1 MYIPAWSAS
10 SVDAYTTCPKKY
22 YHLRVARDVQDFPPS
37 EAIIAG
43 RELHKAFENAVNLN
57 EPLAEKYAH
66 LNTLLAKIK
75 ALPGEKFPEY
85 AMQLDEFHEPC
96 EKRGAWTRGVADLI
110 VKRGKEAIIIDY
122 KTGKRKP
129 SEQLALYAAYAFAY
143 WPELEKVHTMFI
155 WLKTKELD
163 KKTYTKE
170 DVPMIWQSFLPA
182 VARMRNSYETGE
194 WPARPSGLCRAW
206 CPCKGVCKYC
216 GL

>member
-37 EAIIAG
+37 DAVIAG
-43 RELHKAFENAVNLN
+43 RELHKAFENAVNLD
-57 EPLAEKYAH
+57 EKLPATYAH
-66 LNTLLAKIK
+66 YQGLVDKIK
-75 ALPGEKFPEY
+75 ALPGEKLAEY
-85 AMQLDEFHEPC
+85 PFQLDEFHEPC
-96 EKRGAWTRGVADLI
+96 EKRGAWTRGVADLV

-143 WPELEKVHTMFI
+143 WPEIQKVHTAFI
-155 WLKTKELD
+155 WLKTKEMD
-163 KKTYTKE
+163 KKTYLRE
-170 DVPMIWQSFLPA
+170 NMAEIWQSFLPA
-182 VARMRNSYETGE
+182 VARMRNSYETNE
-194 WPARPSGLCRAW
+194 WPARPSGLCRNW
-206 CPCKGVCKYC
+206 CPCKECKFC